1 MGSASPPDD
10 NGDQV
15 ALAEWQ
21 STRDLL
27 NAFDD
32 RIHDLHKYGF
42 TFITALLT
50 AQSLLLPSLAVG
62 VSQSSSGAISD
73 WVKLGVLSVTFI
85 LIVALREV
93 ETVYQ
98 LYQKAGN
105 IRSVILERRLDLE
118 LSETITGRHEK
129 YHVSWRISA
138 IYFLFALADALLGTF
153 ILDTLLYGVLLW
165 VFFACTVG
173 AILWIGRS
181 DLYYKRG
188 EEDWTLDR
196 TACEEGEVVKITLT
210 NLSKKE
216 RIEFAENDVV
226 YGRRMAL
233 KAEDGSGP
241 SSIETVRAQ
250 GRISIPP
257 RDDYSWLW
265 DTKDAEPGIYQI
277 YPSVSRGWV
286 EKLEKQA
293 WEGEWNAA
301 KELGLPTE
309 LPAPPL
315 NRWLSPV
322 ALFRKVTVTP
332 EQPTAP
338 GETPSLV
345 KIP

>member
-1 MGSASPPDD
+1 MESASPPDD
-10 NGDQV
+10 DGDQV

-21 STRDLL
+21 STRELL
-27 NAFDD
+27 QAFDD

-62 VSQSSSGAISD
+62 ASQSSSGAISD
-73 WVKLGVLSVTFI
+73 VVKLGVLSVTLI

-118 LSETITGRHEK
+118 LSETITGRSEK

-138 IYFLFALADALLGTF
+138 IYCLFAFADAVLGTF
-153 ILDTLLYGVLLW
+153 ILATLLYEVLLW
-165 VFFACTVG
+165 AFFAGTVG
-173 AILWIGRS
+173 AILVMGRS

-196 TACEEGEVVKITLT
+196 TACEEGQVVKITLT
-210 NLSKKE
+210 NLSDKE
-216 RIEFAENDVV
+216 WIEFAENDVV

-241 SSIETVRAQ
+241 SSIETVTAQ
-250 GRISIPP
+250 GRISIHP

-265 DTKDAEPGIYQI
+265 DTKDATPGIYQI

-286 EKLEKQA
+286 EKLKKQA
-293 WEGEWNAA
+293 WEGEGKAA
-301 KELGLPTE
+301 KDLGLPE
-309 LPAPPL
+309 KLLAPPL
-315 NRWLSPV
+315 NRWLSPY

-332 EQPTAP
+332 KQPAGP
-338 GETPSLV
+338 ETPSLV